1 VERTDTQAVSH
12 AARPKSDTDRHA
24 PACVAPDG
32 APGRTRT
39 QAIATWLVDQA
50 KRLGLPAWLF
60 WLILAQST
68 RWATPWVAVISWAGF
83 AVLVTGWVCER
94 GWPGAIRAILGSP
107 LSPMVA
113 AAALSAV
120 INGGWWSRVADW
132 LLYAVA
138 LAWML
143 DRQPDMDRAIVR
155 VGWVVIGACLVEAV
169 YLLQAHVL
177 GQGLVWRVHLLGNP
191 NVIAAMLCIVLPL
204 GRGHL
209 WWGLGL
215 AAMLSTG
222 SLAGMVGLGVYAAV
236 RYRQWWAYG
245 LAGLIA
251 FKPQSALLR
260 LAFWQQAAR
269 LFAAH
274 PVFGVGPGMYQYG
287 EWMHAHNILMT
298 ILAET
303 GWIGLLGCLV
313 AGLLVTR
320 RGQIGLARLSHVSPI
335 LAVLIFYLVD
345 DMTMYWAVSL
355 GVLYLY
361 SREVK
366 Q

>member
-1 VERTDTQAVSH
+1 M
-12 AARPKSDTDRHA
+12 
-24 PACVAPDG
+24 
-32 APGRTRT
+32 
-39 QAIATWLVDQA
+39 
-50 KRLGLPAWLF
+50 
-60 WLILAQST
+60 
-68 RWATPWVAVISWAGF
+68 
-83 AVLVTGWVCER
+83 VTGWVCER
-94 GWPGAIRAILGSP
+94 GWPGTIRAILGSP
-107 LSPMVA
+107 LSPIVV

-132 LLYAVA
+132 LLYAVM

-143 DRQPDMDRAIVR
+143 DRHLDMDKAIVR
-155 VGWVVIGACLVEAV
+155 VGWVVIGVCLVEAV
-169 YLLQAHVL
+169 YLLQARFL
-177 GQGLVWRVHLLGNP
+177 GHDGLVWRVHLLGNP

-204 GRGHL
+204 GRGRL

-313 AGLLVTR
+313 ACFLVTQHR
-320 RGQIGLARLSHVSPI
+320 RIASCSTSWLSPI
-335 LAVLIFYLVD
+335 LAVLPFYLVD

-355 GVLYLY
+355 GILYLY

-366 Q
+366 H